1 MNEKFHISIR
11 ISLKF
16 VPKGQIDNKSAYVH
30 VMACR
35 QKGDKPLPEPM
46 LTQFTDAY
54 MPHLGRWVNAI
65 TWIVFQCITTV

>member
-1 MNEKFHISIR
+1 MR

-16 VPKGQIDNKSAYVH
+16 VPKGPIDKTSAVVQ

-35 QKGDKPLPEPM
+35 RRGDKPLPEPL

-54 MPHLGRWVNAI
+54 MR
-65 TWIVFQCITTV
+65 Q